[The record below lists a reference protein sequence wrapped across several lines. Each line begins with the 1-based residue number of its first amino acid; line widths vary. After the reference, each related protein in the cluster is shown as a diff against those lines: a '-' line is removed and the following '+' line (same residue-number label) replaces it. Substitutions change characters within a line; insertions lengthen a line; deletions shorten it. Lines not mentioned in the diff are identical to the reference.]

1 MSRFLTV
8 MANWGTVE
16 SDRIS
21 HQTKK
26 YNKEIINHV
35 FVLFYSTNS
44 INHGVKRLLLSKER
58 SGKINRQG

>member
-8 MANWGTVE
+8 MANWGTIE

-35 FVLFYSTNS
+35 LCTLLFNKSNKS
-44 INHGVKRLLLSKER
+44 R
-58 SGKINRQG
+58 SQKVVIV